1 MRAMLGLLAVTGLT
15 LGGCQ
20 KTSEAGPTMVSSS
33 RGRFV
38 AVGTYAPGQV
48 WAHLAR
54 PKPAEAADPA
64 VARLD
69 DDEQIIVVM
78 DSATGELRQCGNL
91 SGHCLA
97 FNPWS
102 KDASNQGAPATL
114 LKHARDLNAE
124 AAVAPDPADSVR

>member
-1 MRAMLGLLAVTGLT
+1 MRVMLGFLAVAAMA

-20 KTSEAGPTMVSSS
+20 KMGEGGPTVASSP

-54 PKPAEAADPA
+54 PKPAEAPDPA

-97 FNPWS
+97 FNPWA

-114 LKHARDLNAE
+114 LKHAQDLNRE
-124 AAVAPDPADSVR
+124 AAVAPAESAR